1 LAELVELRYFGGLT
15 PKEIAEVLRRS
26 IHIVR
31 HDLRFAQAWLRRELS
46 R

>member
-1 LAELVELRYFGGLT
+1 MAETTG
-15 PKEIAEVLRRS
+15 PS
-26 IHIVR
+26 IHVVR